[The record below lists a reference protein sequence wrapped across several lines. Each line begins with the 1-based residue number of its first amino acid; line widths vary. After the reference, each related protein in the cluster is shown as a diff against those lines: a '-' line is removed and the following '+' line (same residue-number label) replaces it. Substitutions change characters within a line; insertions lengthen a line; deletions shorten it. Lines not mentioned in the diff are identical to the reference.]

1 MEQRVVPLPFTSCAM
16 SPGMTSQARSI
27 SCQTTL
33 RKILS
38 TKNCSLFRSFSRR
51 TKPKSEL
58 ESTTSKYSGP
68 LTKHERVCR
77 RPTGI
82 WKHYEKSCPT
92 RKRKQSLGGDL
103 WNSGQPSFA
112 ASVSSQL
119 SRDKAMVTLL
129 QNSWHG
135 GLPLLPLQV
144 SNRGLLGRFF
154 EGESMNGT
162 TLRVCA
168 GWRLDLLLKRS
179 DMEKSKA
186 KQTVSNLTEAE
197 AIKQAKEG
205 DAAAFEFLY
214 KSHCRRVYSLCLRM
228 IQIT

>member
-103 WNSGQPSFA
+103 WNSGQPSIA
-112 ASVSSQL
+112 ANVSSPS
-119 SRDKAMVTLL
+119 SRDKVSVT
-129 QNSWHG
+129 SASRFPARWVTTSSTAGFDPETVGTISG
-135 GLPLLPLQV
+135 G
-144 SNRGLLGRFF
+144 RGGERNDSEGLRRLALGPTF
-154 EGESMNGT
+154 
-162 TLRVCA
+162 
-168 GWRLDLLLKRS
+168 
-179 DMEKSKA
+179 
-186 KQTVSNLTEAE
+186 
-197 AIKQAKEG
+197 
-205 DAAAFEFLY
+205 
-214 KSHCRRVYSLCLRM
+214 
-228 IQIT
+228 